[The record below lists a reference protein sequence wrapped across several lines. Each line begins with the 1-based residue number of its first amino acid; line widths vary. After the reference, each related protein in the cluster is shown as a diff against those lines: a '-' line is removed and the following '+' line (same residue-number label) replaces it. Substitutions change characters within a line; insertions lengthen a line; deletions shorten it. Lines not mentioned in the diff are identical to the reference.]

1 MEKQPSKH
9 LLEKDE
15 AKGVKGEIISPQK
28 TEDET
33 EQEEPKTIL
42 KTETGNID
50 LTTILSLAFGG
61 GITV

>member
-1 MEKQPSKH
+1 MEKQPSK
-9 LLEKDE
+9 K
-15 AKGVKGEIISPQK
+15 QK

-61 GITV
+61 GITD

>member
-1 MEKQPSKH
+1 MEKDTFKKSI
-9 LLEKDE
+9 
-15 AKGVKGEIISPQK
+15 AKE
-28 TEDET
+28 
-33 EQEEPKTIL
+33 EEPKTIL